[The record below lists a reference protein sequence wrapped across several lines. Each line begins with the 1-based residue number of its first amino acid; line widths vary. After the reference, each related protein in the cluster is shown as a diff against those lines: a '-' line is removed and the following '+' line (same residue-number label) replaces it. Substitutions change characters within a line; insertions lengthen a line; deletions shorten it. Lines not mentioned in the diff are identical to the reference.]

1 MCDSININSMQNRSG
16 MSRDYSFLLQFKHI
30 EQLYMIF
37 DLIFVHNLWAFF
49 HKSLENKK
57 KIIEQNNEID
67 FNLR

>member
-37 DLIFVHNLWAFF
+37 DLIFNLRAFF
-49 HKSLENKK
+49 HKSL
-57 KIIEQNNEID
+57 
-67 FNLR
+67 

>member
-37 DLIFVHNLWAFF
+37 DLIFNLRAFF
-49 HKSLENKK
+49 HKSLQNKK